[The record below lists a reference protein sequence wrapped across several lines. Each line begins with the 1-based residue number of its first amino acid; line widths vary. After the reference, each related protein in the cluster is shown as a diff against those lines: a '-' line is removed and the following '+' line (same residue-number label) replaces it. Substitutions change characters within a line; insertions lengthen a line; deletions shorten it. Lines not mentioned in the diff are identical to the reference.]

1 MDPDRRQVDY
11 WILFI
16 CCFQELVAN
25 TKALTLLCVMDND
38 IATMSS
44 TIFSPVYEFI
54 WTQLCVGQISWLHL
68 MKAKLPNL
76 TIYHFCVIH
85 ERTIP

>member
-16 CCFQELVAN
+16 CCLQELVAN
-25 TKALTLLCVMDND
+25 TKALTLLCVMANH
-38 IATMSS
+38 IATVSS

-54 WTQLCVGQISWLHL
+54 CTQLCIGQIS
-68 MKAKLPNL
+68 
-76 TIYHFCVIH
+76 
-85 ERTIP
+85 